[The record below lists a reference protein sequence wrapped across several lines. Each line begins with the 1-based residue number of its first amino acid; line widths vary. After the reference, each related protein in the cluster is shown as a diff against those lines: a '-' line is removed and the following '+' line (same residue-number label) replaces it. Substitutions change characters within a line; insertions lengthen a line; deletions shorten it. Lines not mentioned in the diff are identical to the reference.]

1 MPYVKVFDFFPLVT
15 REGGISIQTD
25 INILR
30 LRIEAQ
36 NISKIIYEKRFFF
49 LQVEINWEKKPYFN
63 VISNETLSRVF
74 EQNAAAIGVEFDSE
88 EICNKNVST

>member
-1 MPYVKVFDFFPLVT
+1 MRFV
-15 REGGISIQTD
+15 
-25 INILR
+25 
-30 LRIEAQ
+30 
-36 NISKIIYEKRFFF
+36 FFF

-88 EICNKNVST
+88 EFCNKNVGT